1 MGRLGEP
8 GSETSTDRGA
18 LGGLITATATPVRAE
33 LPPPLGSGPR
43 HQCRGPKGSVPAT
56 GTAME
61 DVDASLY
68 SVPVSLYSYSQLK
81 IQNGSV

>member
-8 GSETSTDRGA
+8 GSDMSTDRGV
-18 LGGLITATATPVRAE
+18 LGGLITAVATPLRAE
-33 LPPPLGSGPR
+33 LPPLLGCGPC

-56 GTAME
+56 GTAVE

-68 SVPVSLYSYSQLK
+68 SVPASLYSYSQFK